1 LELSPSPAQ
10 LATEPARQLASLIHL
25 AVRLQRPFAVWRLPQ
40 QATIHLL
47 IDLYGDLAPREPD
60 LENLPPGF
68 LVGTYLNGQQA
79 AHYLRADF
87 RWQSDQALPP
97 DQLASRLGAHLP
109 ASPPEGQLAAPVAP
123 TAYFTSATLATSTPE
138 AQFKAA
144 VAAAIATIETG
155 ELQKV
160 VLSRA
165 LAVPLPSN
173 FSLPGLFERLV
184 ATYPSAFV
192 SLVSLPGV
200 GTWAGASP
208 ETLVSV
214 DGQGVFRTVALA
226 GTQNRGDLA
235 NLNQAAWTQK
245 EIEEQAL
252 VSRYIINCFKKIR
265 LREFEE
271 DGPRTVAAGHLI
283 HLRTDFAV
291 DLRATNFPELG
302 SVMLKLLHPT
312 SAVCGMP
319 QETAQ
324 AFITTHEG
332 YARQLYS
339 GYLGPVDPQAGTHL
353 FVNLR
358 CMQLLR
364 GQALLYAGAGIT
376 RDSQPEREWLET
388 ESKTLVMRRVL

>member
-1 LELSPSPAQ
+1 MELSPSPSPAQ
-10 LATEPARQLASLIHL
+10 LATEPARQLAYLIRL
-25 AVRLQRPFAVWRLPQ
+25 AVRLQRPFAVWRLPNQ
-40 QATIHLL
+40 TAVHLI
-47 IDLYGDLAPREPD
+47 IDFYGDLAPREPD
-60 LENLPPGF
+60 LENLPFGF
-68 LVGTYLNGQQA
+68 VVGPYLGGQQT

-87 RWQSDQALPP
+87 HWQSAQAEPTE
-97 DQLASRLGAHLP
+97 QLTARLRPYLP
-109 ASPPEGQLAAPVAP
+109 AREAIHVPDEQSV
-123 TAYFTSATLATSTPE
+123 TYFTSATEPASTPQ
-138 AQFKAA
+138 AQFKAT
-144 VAAAIATIETG
+144 VAEAIAAIEAG
-155 ELQKV
+155 QLQKV

-165 LAVPLPSN
+165 LAVPLPAD
-173 FSLPGLFERLV
+173 FTLPALFERLV

-192 SLVSLPGV
+192 SLVSVPGL
-200 GTWAGASP
+200 GTWAGATP
-208 ETLVSV
+208 ETLVSL
-214 DGQGVFRTVALA
+214 DEQRVFRTVALA

-283 HLRTDFAV
+283 HLRTDFTV
-291 DLRATNFPELG
+291 DMQATNFPELG

-319 QETAQ
+319 QPAAQ
-324 AFITTHEG
+324 AFITAHEG

-339 GYLGPVDPQAGTHL
+339 GYLGPVNAQGATHL

-358 CMQLLR
+358 CMQLLQ
-364 GQALLYAGAGIT
+364 GHALLYAGAGIT
-376 RDSQPEREWLET
+376 RDSQPDREWQET
-388 ESKTLVMRRVL
+388 ESKTQVMRRVL